1 MDEIVNCKF
10 SKLNLLCSEMFSA
23 LKLKVKWTKGWVV
36 ERAHRDNIILDRG
49 EEKTKTSGGLGGGG
63 SENIL

>member
-1 MDEIVNCKF
+1 
-10 SKLNLLCSEMFSA
+10 MFSA